1 MKVIRP
7 ITITDA
13 SLVSSTAPESDYP
26 AWASGTTYAVGN
38 RVILTS
44 THRRYESLVGSNLGN
59 NPATDDGTK
68 WLDLGQTNRWAMF
81 DNRVGTNTT
90 RAASLTVEL
99 QPGSIDALAL
109 IDADAESATV
119 TMTVSGTEVYS
130 GTRSFMNAGVPIN
143 NWFAYFFEP
152 IGRKTTVFFLDLPVY
167 PDAVTTVEVI
177 GGGATATVSVGTLVV
192 GRQAD
197 LGEAELGVDLGI
209 VDYSR
214 KETDQFGVTS
224 VVERS
229 WSKRMTLRTLIQTD
243 QVDATQRLLAGLRAT
258 PVLWIGDE
266 SFESL
271 IIFGF
276 YKEFSLDLAFPTVS
290 YCSLTVEGLT

>member
-7 ITITDA
+7 VTITDA
-13 SLVSSTAPESDYP
+13 SLVSSDVAETDHP
-26 AWASGTTYAVGN
+26 AWASGTSYALGAN
-38 RVILTS
+38 VIRA
-44 THRRYESLVGSNLGN
+44 HRRWESLVASNLGN
-59 NPATDDGTK
+59 DPTTNPDK
-68 WLDLGQTNRWAMF
+68 WLDLGPTNRWAMF
-81 DNRVGTNTT
+81 DNRVGTQTE
-90 RAASLTVEL
+90 RATSLTVEL

-109 IDADAESATV
+109 IDTDAESATV
-119 TMTVSGTEVYS
+119 TMMVGATEVYS
-130 GTRSFMNAGVPIN
+130 GERSFMNAGVPIN

-152 IGRKTTVFFLDLPVY
+152 IGRKTTVFFLDLPVF
-167 PDAVTTVEVI
+167 PDAITTVEVI
-177 GGGATATVSVGTLVV
+177 GGGATATVSVGTLIV
-192 GRQAD
+192 GRAAD
-197 LGEAELGVDLGI
+197 LGEAEHGAGVGI

-214 KETDQFGVTS
+214 KETDIFGVTS

-266 SFESL
+266 ELESL
-271 IIFGF
+271 IIYGF
-276 YKEFSLDLAFPTVS
+276 YKEFSIDLAFPTVS